1 MLNKIKKPRKIAS
14 DTVKPN
20 FKTLLDLLNSILKI
34 IRLLL
39 ELINILF
46 LWI

>member
-1 MLNKIKKPRKIAS
+1 MTNKINQDRKIAS
-14 DTVKPN
+14 DTVKSHS
-20 FKTLLDLLNSILKI
+20 KTLLDLLNSVLKI

-46 LWI
+46 L

>member
-1 MLNKIKKPRKIAS
+1 MLNKIKQPRKIAS
-14 DTVKPN
+14 DSVKLN
-20 FKTLLDLLNSILKI
+20 FKTLLDLLNLILKI

-46 LWI
+46 L

>member
-1 MLNKIKKPRKIAS
+1 MLNKIKQPRKIAS
-14 DTVKPN
+14 YSLKSNLKV
-20 FKTLLDLLNSILKI
+20 LLDSLNLILKV

-46 LWI
+46 L